1 MESRAL
7 VILVSG
13 AARPRPEDAANA
25 ESVGRL
31 LALAGATVLTGGR
44 GGVMEAASRGAHEA
58 GGETLAI
65 LPGSDAQDSPPNP
78 YVMRAVF
85 TGMEDARNAILVRSA
100 DAVIAVGG
108 GWGTLERDRPR
119 AQDRPAGCPSG
130 IMGSHAAGPRGRI
143 DAAPGG
149 RSRRGGEDGD
159 RRGPPSLIR
168 RGGAL

>member
-1 MESRAL
+1 
-7 VILVSG
+7 VILISG

-44 GGVMEAASRGAHEA
+44 GGVMEAASRGAREA

-65 LPGSDAQDSPPNP
+65 LPGSDAEDSPPNP

-108 GWGTLERDRPR
+108 GWGTLSEIALARKIDRPVVLLGSWDLTPPDPAIGPMPPR
-119 AQDRPAGCPSG
+119 AGGPAEAVK
-130 IMGSHAAGPRGRI
+130 MAI
-143 DAAPGG
+143 DAARHP
-149 RSRRGGEDGD
+149 
-159 RRGPPSLIR
+159 
-168 RGGAL
+168 

>member
-1 MESRAL
+1 METRAL
-7 VILVSG
+7 VILISG

-44 GGVMEAASRGAHEA
+44 GGVMEAASRGAREA

-65 LPGSDAQDSPPNP
+65 LPGSDAEDSPPNP

-108 GWGTLERDRPR
+108 GWGTLSEIALARKIDRPVVLLGSWDLTPPDPAIGPMPPR
-119 AQDRPAGCPSG
+119 AGGPAEAVK
-130 IMGSHAAGPRGRI
+130 MAI
-143 DAAPGG
+143 DAARHP
-149 RSRRGGEDGD
+149 
-159 RRGPPSLIR
+159 
-168 RGGAL
+168 

>member
-1 MESRAL
+1 M
-7 VILVSG
+7 ILVSG

-44 GGVMEAASRGAHEA
+44 GGVMEAASRGAREA

-65 LPGSDAQDSPPNP
+65 LPGSDAEDSPPNP

-108 GWGTLERDRPR
+108 GWGTLSEIALARKIDRPVVLLGSWEITAPDAAVGPMPPR
-119 AQDRPAGCPSG
+119 AGGPAEAVK
-130 IMGSHAAGPRGRI
+130 MAI
-143 DAAPGG
+143 DAARHP
-149 RSRRGGEDGD
+149 
-159 RRGPPSLIR
+159 
-168 RGGAL
+168 